1 MDGRKADREV
11 AARIGRNVWL
21 ARRRV
26 GYSQEG
32 LGALC
37 SLHRTEIGMIE
48 SGQRLPRADT
58 LLKLAG
64 ALGARPDRLLEG
76 IEWIVPG
83 PSSKGSFAVR
93 RKG

>member
-11 AARIGRNVWL
+11 AARIGRNLWL
-21 ARRRV
+21 ARRRA

-32 LGALC
+32 LGAVC

-48 SGQRLPRADT
+48 TGQRLPRVDT

-64 ALGARPDRLLEG
+64 ALDAPADRLLEG
-76 IEWIVPG
+76 IEWLAPG
-83 PSSKGSFAVR
+83 PSAEGSFAVR
-93 RKG
+93 RRA